1 MPDLASIF
9 GPGGPLAKAVSG
21 FRHRPQQVEFAQ
33 AVLEAIESSGVLIA
47 EAGPGTGKTFAYLVP
62 ALLAG
67 GGAIVSPGTKTLAD
81 PLFHRDLPRVGPA
94 LRVAVDLAL
103 LKGRSHYG
111 WL

>member
-47 EAGPGTGKTFAYLVP
+47 EAGTGTGKTFAYLVP

-67 GGAIVSPGTKTLAD
+67 GRVIVSTGTKTLQGQ
-81 PLFHRDLPRVGPA
+81 PFHRDPPRGRQGP
-94 LRVAVDLAL
+94 RVAVELAP
-103 LKGRSHYG
+103 
-111 WL
+111 